1 MKKIIEL
8 EGKWRTYKYRKW
20 IYYVFIFVLIIF
32 FVLLAFFIRSQFIAK
47 KHISALNTAK
57 SLAKDSIKKDL
68 ISTTSN
74 NLANNAKSSN
84 LATINFVCKK
94 VIVNKLTVRSRPSFE
109 SKALGYYSL
118 DSIFCAE
125 SNNVN
130 GLIKTPNGWVSAND
144 KYSTKVN
151 PNMFADFG
159 FTKYKSTKAIASVAK
174 TPVAKEVKVLQ
185 KEETI
190 AEPILPHPNITKP
203 AINITSEVI
212 TQDRDIE
219 LKKIDF
225 DRTNSYDTAIK
236 IAEYYFNIKD
246 YPNAIKWS
254 LNASKAE
261 SNGKQKSQSWIIYS
275 KSLYLSGNKDK
286 AIEVLDKYASTV
298 NTEDVNDI
306 LNDMKRGII

>member
-20 IYYVFIFVLIIF
+20 VYYVFIFVLIIF
-32 FVLLAFFIRSQFIAK
+32 FVLLAFFIKSQYK
-47 KHISALNTAK
+47 KYTVASNTAK
-57 SLAKDSIKKDL
+57 NISRDSIKKN
-68 ISTTSN
+68 ISPTASNNQTSN
-74 NLANNAKSSN
+74 AKPFNLV
-84 LATINFVCKK
+84 TINFICKK

-130 GLIKTPNGWVSAND
+130 GLLKTPNGWVSAND

-236 IAEYYFNIKD
+236 IAEYYFNMKD

>member
-32 FVLLAFFIRSQFIAK
+32 FILLAFFIKSQYK
-47 KHISALNTAK
+47 KYTVASNTAK
-57 SLAKDSIKKDL
+57 NISRDSIKKN
-68 ISTTSN
+68 ISPTASN
-74 NLANNAKSSN
+74 NQISNAKPLN
-84 LATINFVCKK
+84 LVTINFICKK
-94 VIVNKLTVRSRPSFE
+94 VIVNKLTVRSKPSFK

-130 GLIKTPNGWVSAND
+130 GLIRTPNGWVSAND

-151 PNMFADFG
+151 ANMFADFG
-159 FTKYKSTKAIASVAK
+159 FTKYKAIKALASI
-174 TPVAKEVKVLQ
+174 TPSQAAKEVKVLQ
-185 KEETI
+185 KDESQAI
-190 AEPILPHPNITKP
+190 DKPIIPEVPAKP
-203 AINITSEVI
+203 SFNITSEVI

-225 DRTNSYDTAIK
+225 DKTNSYDTAIK

>member
-20 IYYVFIFVLIIF
+20 VYYVFIFVLIIF
-32 FVLLAFFIRSQFIAK
+32 FILLAFFIKSQYK
-47 KHISALNTAK
+47 KYTVASNTAK
-57 SLAKDSIKKDL
+57 NISRDSIKKN
-68 ISTTSN
+68 ISPTASNNQTSN
-74 NLANNAKSSN
+74 AKPLN

-94 VIVNKLTVRSRPSFE
+94 VIVNKLTVRSRPSFG

-190 AEPILPHPNITKP
+190 AEPILPNPNITKP

-236 IAEYYFNIKD
+236 IAEYYFNMKD